1 VETSLITPWWFWVA
15 FVAFVLV
22 MLTLDL
28 GVFHKRGHAVGFKE
42 SLSWCG
48 FWVLLALTF
57 NVIVYFWHGP
67 QASLE
72 FFTGYLL
79 EYSLSI
85 DNIFVFLLLTSYFK
99 VPPKYQH
106 RVLFWGIIGALI
118 LRGLLIVAGIALIN
132 KFHWVLYIFGAI
144 LILSGLKMAFG
155 AEKEMDPGKNPV
167 LKFLRRVLPLSED
180 YDEDRFFVRPAGR
193 LLATPLLVVLIF
205 IELTDLVFAFDSI
218 PAIIGITRDAFVVY
232 TSNVFAIFGLRSL
245 YFALANLVGM
255 FRYLPYGLAA
265 VLVFVGVKMCIEHFY
280 KIEVLASLAV
290 IASILFVSIVAS
302 LIARRY
308 QPAETE
314 PSEQEV

>member
-1 VETSLITPWWFWVA
+1 
-15 FVAFVLV
+15 

-28 GVFHKRGHAVGFKE
+28 GVFHKRGHTVGFKE

-48 FWVLLALTF
+48 FWILLALAF
-57 NVIVYFWHGP
+57 NVIVYFWHGT

-99 VPPKYQH
+99 VPPRYQH

-118 LRGLLIVAGIALIN
+118 LRGLLIIAGIALIN
-132 KFHWVLYIFGAI
+132 LFHWVLYAFGAV
-144 LILSGLKMAFG
+144 LILSGLKMACS
-155 AEKEMDPGKNPV
+155 AEKKIDPSKNPV
-167 LKFLRRVLPLSED
+167 LKFLRRVIPLSDD
-180 YDEDRFFVRPAGR
+180 YDEDRFFIRRAGR

-265 VLVFVGVKMCIEHFY
+265 VLIFVGIKMCIEPFY
-280 KIEVLASLAV
+280 RVEVLASLTV
-290 IASILFVSIVAS
+290 IGSILCVAIVAS

-308 QPAETE
+308 QPEKAE
-314 PSEQEV
+314 SAEQES